1 MHLQHLTLTAV
12 SDVTYITSK
21 RGRFT
26 QFGFVSTQ
34 EKFIEARTF
43 GHLHPKVGDKLT
55 MVMPAPDHWRDV
67 YGWYDHL
74 TKTVHLPFFRSQL
87 ILFALLSIFCLP
99 MFILCVA
106 AIWQGVFLLLLG
118 LLLVV
123 VCWYAAYQNFYRA
136 YRARHLLLNYVR
148 SLKAPGSCA

>member
-1 MHLQHLTLTAV
+1 MHLQHLTLSEV
-12 SDVTYITSK
+12 SDLTYITSK

-34 EKFIEARTF
+34 GESGEARSF
-43 GHLHPKVGDKLT
+43 GHLHPKVGDRLT
-55 MVMPAPDHWRDV
+55 MVMPAPQHWREI
-67 YGWYDHL
+67 YGWFDHL
-74 TKTVHLPFFRSQL
+74 AQSVCMPFFQRQL

-99 MFILCVA
+99 MLIVCVA
-106 AIWQGVFLLLLG
+106 GIWQGVYVLFLG

-136 YRARHLLLNYVR
+136 YQARHLLLNYVR
-148 SLKAPGSCA
+148 SLKAAGSCA